1 MKGFGDIL
9 PTDDHITS
17 PLSIAVEKGHF
28 NIVKHILEN
37 TTDFDLSDTGKSPL
51 LLAAE
56 NGYFDILVL
65 LLYSRYN
72 DIPKPYLDTT
82 PLEIAV

>member
-9 PTDDHITS
+9 PTDDDIAS

-37 TTDFDLSDTGKSPL
+37 TTDL
-51 LLAAE
+51 
-56 NGYFDILVL
+56 I
-65 LLYSRYN
+65 
-72 DIPKPYLDTT
+72 
-82 PLEIAV
+82 